1 MNPIEIC
8 KQNLSIINDLV
19 KTLLRQIG
27 ERPLSREHRQ
37 AIDNFTKIYKNFSDG
52 IKSSTP
58 DVEALIVL
66 ASYSAVH
73 AHSLGMK
80 ISRSQNFSDEV
91 RVTARALEE
100 KASQLREIIDSSEEF
115 SEPYM
120 ISPVHGNSDGS
131 LSEND
136 NVSSQEKNII
146 ELQAK
151 LRSEI
156 ETFERDIA
164 KGNNEIEEL
173 KRKSSESSKKS
184 LDEVS
189 NLNVSIERLKSEILE
204 LKSNLIKEVGKAE
217 KIAEGAQER
226 SKEVDSQINGLL
238 GQNASKILLIDYAN
252 TAELEGKSANAL
264 RGWSLACMALTGGVL
279 CLALYE
285 SLSSG
290 LDWKQAIFKV
300 FTAIALSV
308 PAAYLARESAKH
320 RNQEHVNRRISMDL
334 RAITPYIATLPSDEQ
349 NKIKSEVASRIFGV
363 QENGGINSDN
373 YPVNVQELAKMIIDK
388 IPAPKP

>member
-19 KTLLRQIG
+19 NTLLRQIG
-27 ERPLSREHRQ
+27 ERPLSRENRQ
-37 AIDNFTKIYKNFSDG
+37 EIDNFTRIYKNFSNS

-66 ASYSAVH
+66 ASYSAIH

-80 ISRSQNFSDEV
+80 ISRAHNFSDEI

-100 KASQLREIIDSSEEF
+100 KASQLREIINSSEAF

-120 ISPVHGNSDGS
+120 ISSAHGNSDGS

-136 NVSSQEKNII
+136 SVSSQEKNII
-146 ELQAK
+146 ELQTK

-204 LKSNLIKEVGKAE
+204 LKNNLIKEVGKAE

-264 RGWSLACMALTGGVL
+264 RGWSLACMALTGIIL

-320 RNQEHVNRRISMDL
+320 RSQEHVNRRISMDL
-334 RAITPYIATLPSDEQ
+334 RAITPYIATLPGDEQ